1 MPYQQSQCTRPDLNG
16 KPSARAGLKSACQR
30 GQLPSWKRERRTFC
44 TAVGW
49 GGVAS
54 LFGGTFYV
62 STQFLSPAVLYE
74 PPSFFRAGKLDQYPQ
89 GTVSEHWKDEQ
100 QVWIVHTDAGLYS
113 LVATCTHLGCSPNW
127 LPGERVFKCPCHG
140 STFTLAGDVIAG
152 PAPEPL
158 YRSPGRLAADGQLII
173 GTGRLGIRL
182 ASQANRE
189 PKRSST
195 AYVLPT

>member
-1 MPYQQSQCTRPDLNG
+1 ML
-16 KPSARAGLKSACQR
+16 
-30 GQLPSWKRERRTFC
+30 
-44 TAVGW
+44 VGSKD
-49 GGVAS
+49 AP
-54 LFGGTFYV
+54 
-62 STQFLSPAVLYE
+62 QFLSPAVLYE
-74 PPSFFRAGKLDQYPQ
+74 PPSFFRAGTHGQYPH
-89 GTVSEHWKDEQ
+89 GTVSELWKVEER
-100 QVWIVHTDAGLYS
+100 VWIVHTDAGLYS

-140 STFTLAGDVIAG
+140 SIFTLAGDVTAG

-158 YRSPGRLAADGQLII
+158 YRSPIRLDAEGQLII

-182 ASQANRE
+182 ASQANHE